1 MHRDRPLQRAILVR
15 TLNAEIMDMPLH
27 LLFASLL
34 LCFATG
40 ANAATQVMPLHYRT
54 SADILP
60 IAQQLVG
67 RDGTVA
73 AYGNQLVVNAEPDK
87 LDELTALL
95 EQLDK
100 PARRLL
106 ISVDTSDSNT
116 ANQRGY
122 RVNGGGTTRIIQ
134 YGTDN
139 RSGGVQQV
147 QASEG
152 SPALIQIGQSVPLT
166 TAGTDAYGRLQDQT
180 EYREVTQGFYVT
192 ASLTGDVVHLDIAT
206 NNDRMSQERADV
218 VNVQSTQSTL
228 SGRLGEWITV
238 AGMNEHSSINQQGIA
253 RQYSTQ
259 GRNDTTVRVKVDAL
273 D

>member
-1 MHRDRPLQRAILVR
+1 
-15 TLNAEIMDMPLH
+15 MPLH
-27 LLFASLL
+27 LLLACILFCL
-34 LCFATG
+34 TPVTY
-40 ANAATQVMPLHYRT
+40 AATQVLPLHYRT

-67 RDGTVA
+67 REGSVA
-73 AYGNQLVVNAEPDK
+73 AYGNQLVVNADPDK

-100 PARRLL
+100 PARRLM

-122 RVNGGGTTRIIQ
+122 RVNGGGTTRVIQ

-152 SPALIQIGQSVPLT
+152 SPALIQVGQSVPLT
-166 TAGTDAYGRLQDQT
+166 SAGTDAYGRLQAQT
-180 EYREVTQGFYVT
+180 EYRDVTQGFYVT
-192 ASLTGDVVHLDIAT
+192 ASLTGDVVHLNIAT
-206 NNDRMSQERADV
+206 NNDRLSQERADV
-218 VNVQSTQSTL
+218 VNVQNTQATL

-238 AGMNEHSSINQQGIA
+238 AGMNEHSSINQQGLA

-259 GRNDTTVRVKVDAL
+259 GRNDMTVRVKVDVL

>member
-1 MHRDRPLQRAILVR
+1 MSVR
-15 TLNAEIMDMPLH
+15 NLLNAALTSMLIV
-27 LLFASLL
+27 FSAQV
-34 LCFATG
+34 F
-40 ANAATQVMPLHYRT
+40 AATEVVPLNYRT
-54 SADILP
+54 SADLLP
-60 IAQQLVG
+60 VAKSFLG
-67 RDGTVA
+67 DEGTVS
-73 AYGNQLVVNAEPDK
+73 AYGNQLIVNAESRK
-87 LDELTALL
+87 IEELRALIS
-95 EQLDK
+95 QLDTAPK
-100 PARRLL
+100 RLL

-166 TAGTDAYGRLQDQT
+166 TAGTDAYGRLQAQT

>member
-1 MHRDRPLQRAILVR
+1 
-15 TLNAEIMDMPLH
+15 MPLH
-27 LLFASLL
+27 LLLACILF
-34 LCFATG
+34 CITPATY
-40 ANAATQVMPLHYRT
+40 AATQVLPLHYRT

-67 RDGTVA
+67 REGSVA
-73 AYGNQLVVNAEPDK
+73 AYGNQLVVNADPDK

-100 PARRLL
+100 PARRLM

-122 RVNGGGTTRIIQ
+122 RANGGGTTRIIQ

-152 SPALIQIGQSVPLT
+152 SPALIQVGQSVPLT
-166 TAGTDAYGRLQDQT
+166 SAGTDAYGRLQAQT
-180 EYREVTQGFYVT
+180 EYRDVTQGFYVT
-192 ASLTGDVVHLDIAT
+192 ASLTGDVVHLNIAT
-206 NNDRMSQERADV
+206 NNDRLSQERADV
-218 VNVQSTQSTL
+218 VNVQNTQATL

-238 AGMNEHSSINQQGIA
+238 AGMNEHSSINQQGLA

-259 GRNDTTVRVKVDAL
+259 GRNDMTVRVKVDVL

>member
-1 MHRDRPLQRAILVR
+1 
-15 TLNAEIMDMPLH
+15 MPLH
-27 LLFASLL
+27 LLLACILFCLTPVTYA
-34 LCFATG
+34 
-40 ANAATQVMPLHYRT
+40 ANQVLPLHYRT

-67 RDGTVA
+67 REGSVA
-73 AYGNQLVVNAEPDK
+73 AYGNQLVVNADPDK

-100 PARRLL
+100 PARRLM

-122 RVNGGGTTRIIQ
+122 RVNGGGTTRVIQ

-152 SPALIQIGQSVPLT
+152 SPALIQVGQSVPLT
-166 TAGTDAYGRLQDQT
+166 SAGTDAYGRLQAQT
-180 EYREVTQGFYVT
+180 EYRDVTQGFYVT
-192 ASLTGDVVHLDIAT
+192 ASLTGDVVHLNIAT
-206 NNDRMSQERADV
+206 NNDRLSQERADV
-218 VNVQSTQSTL
+218 VNVQNTQATL

-238 AGMNEHSSINQQGIA
+238 AGMNEHSSINQQGLA

-259 GRNDTTVRVKVDAL
+259 GRNDMTVRVKVDVL